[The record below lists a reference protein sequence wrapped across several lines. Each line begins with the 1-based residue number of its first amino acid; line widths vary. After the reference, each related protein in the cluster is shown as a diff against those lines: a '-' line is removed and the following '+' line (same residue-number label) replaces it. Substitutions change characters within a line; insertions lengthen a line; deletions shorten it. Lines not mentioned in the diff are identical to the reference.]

1 MADTVLSNRTRSRSA
16 PLPGAAAMAA
26 GDSASAE
33 SSADHDKGVTLRR
46 RLHPAQRQLLL
57 AAFGVIVGSFLP
69 WVTVNMGLTYS
80 GFAGAGLYTF
90 YLGVF
95 GIAGGLVPRR
105 RMAAVQGAIV
115 ALGAIGLPLWQLL
128 HLVGR
133 VGFGGWLPGAGLIV
147 VLASG
152 VLAGLS
158 TWQLVRN

>member
-1 MADTVLSNRTRSRSA
+1 
-16 PLPGAAAMAA
+16 MAA

-33 SSADHDKGVTLRR
+33 QTNGPRLRR
-46 RLHPAQRQLLL
+46 RLHPAQRQLLF

-69 WVTVNMGLTYS
+69 WVTVNMGLSYS

-90 YLGVF
+90 YLGIF

-105 RMAAVQGAIV
+105 RMAAVQGGIV
-115 ALGAIGLPLWQLL
+115 ALGAVGLPLWQLL
-128 HLVGR
+128 HLVSR
-133 VGFGGWLPGAGLIV
+133 VGFGGWLPGAGLIM

-158 TWQLVRN
+158 TWQLVRNDP